1 MSMLDTVI
9 LGGDV
14 IDGSGAPARRADVG
28 IMGDR
33 IVKIGRVEDSAHTTV
48 DASGKIV
55 SPGFI
60 DVHTH
65 FDAQVFW
72 DGALTPSPLHGVTT
86 ALAGNCGFSIAPLS
100 DDPSDGEYLMR
111 MLARVEGMPLESL
124 REGVPWNWKSTG
136 DYLDAI
142 EGRLGINAAFMVGHS
157 AIRRVV
163 MGYESSARAASEGEL
178 ASMDRLLRDGLEA
191 GGLGFSSSWARTHN
205 DADGNM
211 VPSRY
216 ASREE
221 LIHLCGILRDFE
233 GTSLEF
239 IPMNGPRFEPWA
251 VDLMAD
257 MSAAARRQLNWNV
270 MIVSAASLEACREK
284 LKAADHAA
292 AKGGKVVALT
302 VPMTFGARLNFAS
315 GFVFDAMPEWEGV
328 MLAPL
333 AQKLEVFRDP
343 VGRAR
348 LDALAQSPE
357 NPLLPVANWA
367 DKVIFDV
374 VAPENEQYRGLRVG
388 DIAKELGRD
397 PWDVLCDIVVAD
409 DLNTSFG
416 TIPLPETDEDWEA
429 RLEIWR
435 DGRAVIGASDAGAH
449 LDLLAS
455 FNYATELLGKAVRAQ
470 QLLSFEEAIHF
481 LTEVPARLYGVK
493 DRGRVAEGCYA
504 DLVVLDPT
512 TVGSGE
518 VAMRFDLPG
527 GAGRLYAGADGIEH
541 VLVNGRQIVA
551 DGRLTDE
558 RSGKLLRSGRDTET
572 ASLR

>member
-1 MSMLDTVI
+1 MLDTVI
-9 LGGDV
+9 SGGTV
-14 IDGSGAPARRADVG
+14 IDGTGAPARRADVA
-28 IMGDR
+28 IKGDR
-33 IVKIGRVEDSAHTTV
+33 IVEIGSVHDAARTTI
-48 DASGKIV
+48 DATGKLV
-55 SPGFI
+55 TPGFI

-100 DDPSDGEYLMR
+100 DDPADGEYLMR

-136 DYLDAI
+136 DYLAAI

-163 MGYESSARAASEGEL
+163 MGTESAARPATDDEVSAME
-178 ASMDRLLRDGLEA
+178 RLLHEGLEA

-205 DADGNM
+205 DADGHM

-216 ASREE
+216 AEREE
-221 LIHLCGILRDFE
+221 ILALCAVLRSHV

-251 VDLMAD
+251 VELMAD
-257 MSAAARRQLNWNV
+257 MSAAAQRQLNWNV
-270 MIVSAASLEACREK
+270 MTVSAANLTECKEK
-284 LKAADHAA
+284 LKAGDHAA
-292 AKGGKVVALT
+292 EKGAKVVALT
-302 VPMTFGARLNFAS
+302 IPMSFGARLNFAS
-315 GFVFDAMPEWEGV
+315 GFVFDAMPQWEEV
-328 MLAPL
+328 MLLPID
-333 AQKLEVFRDP
+333 QKLEVFRDP

-348 LDALAQSPE
+348 LDALAQSPA
-357 NPLLPVANWA
+357 NPLLVVANWSN
-367 DKVIFDV
+367 KVIFDV

-388 DIAKELGRD
+388 DIAQELGRD
-397 PWDVLCDIVVAD
+397 PWDVLCEIVVAD

-416 TIPLPETDEDWEA
+416 TIPEPESDEDWAA

-435 DGRAVIGASDAGAH
+435 DHRAVIGASDAGAH

-455 FNYATELLGKAVRAQ
+455 FNYATELLGKAVRGHR
-470 QLLSFEEAIHF
+470 LLSFEEAIHL
-481 LTEVPARLYGVK
+481 LTDVQGRLYGLK
-493 DRGRVAEGCYA
+493 QRGRVAEGWYA
-504 DLVVLDPT
+504 DLVVLDPN
-512 TVGSGE
+512 TVGSGD

-527 GAGRLYAGADGIEH
+527 GAGRLYAGAEGIDH
-541 VLVNGRQIVA
+541 VFVNGRRIVA
-551 DGRLTDE
+551 DGQLTE
-558 RSGKLLRSGRDTET
+558 ARSGALLRSGRDTET
-572 ASLR
+572 APLD

>member
-1 MSMLDTVI
+1 MLDTVI
-9 LGGDV
+9 VGGEV
-14 IDGSGAPARRADVG
+14 IDGSGAPARRVDVG
-28 IMGDR
+28 IKGDR
-33 IVKIGRVEDSAHTTV
+33 VVKIGNVDEPAHTTIE
-48 DASGKIV
+48 ATGKIV

-100 DDPSDGEYLMR
+100 DDAADGEYLMR
-111 MLARVEGMPLESL
+111 MLSRVEGMPLESL

-136 DYLDAI
+136 DYLAAI

-157 AIRRVV
+157 ALRRVV
-163 MGYESSARAASEGEL
+163 MGRESSARAATDDEL

-205 DADGNM
+205 DAEGDM

-216 ASREE
+216 ATREE
-221 LIHLCGILRDFE
+221 IIRLSGVLRDYE

-257 MSAAARRQLNWNV
+257 MSAAAQRPLNWNV
-270 MIVSAASLEACREK
+270 MIVSADSLAACQEK
-284 LKAADHAA
+284 LKAGDHAA
-292 AKGGKVVALT
+292 ARGGKVVALT

-315 GFVFDAMPEWEGV
+315 GFVFDAMPDWEGV
-328 MLAPL
+328 MFAPL
-333 AQKLEVFRDP
+333 AEKLQVFRDP
-343 VGRAR
+343 EGRAR
-348 LDALAQSPE
+348 LNALAQRPS

-388 DIAKELGRD
+388 DIAEELGRD

-409 DLNTSFG
+409 ELTTSFG
-416 TIPLPETDEDWEA
+416 TIPRPETDEDWAA

-435 DGRAVIGASDAGAH
+435 DHRAVIGASDAGAH

-455 FNYATELLGKAVRAQ
+455 FNYATELLGKAVRAHH
-470 QLLSFEEAIHF
+470 LLSFEEAIH
-481 LTEVPARLYGVK
+481 LITEVPARLYGVK
-493 DRGRVAEGCYA
+493 DRGRIAEGWYA
-504 DLVVLDPT
+504 DLVVLDPA
-512 TVGSGE
+512 TVGSGD

-527 GAGRLYAGADGIEH
+527 GAGRLYADAEGIEH
-541 VLVNGRQIVA
+541 VLVNGRRIVA
-551 DGRLTDE
+551 DGHLTDQ
-558 RSGKLLRSGRDTET
+558 RSGMVLRSGRDTET
-572 ASLR
+572 PSLD

>member
-1 MSMLDTVI
+1 MLDTVI
-9 LGGDV
+9 SGGTV
-14 IDGSGAPARRADVG
+14 VDGTGAPATRADVA
-28 IMGDR
+28 IKGDR
-33 IVKIGRVEDSAHTTV
+33 IVKIGSVHDEARTTI
-48 DASGKIV
+48 DATGKLV
-55 SPGFI
+55 TPGFI

-100 DDPSDGEYLMR
+100 DDPADGEYLMR

-136 DYLDAI
+136 DYLAAI

-163 MGYESSARAASEGEL
+163 MGTESAVRPATDDELSAME
-178 ASMDRLLRDGLEA
+178 RLLHEGLEA

-205 DADGNM
+205 DADGHM

-216 ASREE
+216 AEREE
-221 LIHLCGILRDFE
+221 ILRLCAVLRSHE

-251 VDLMAD
+251 VELMAD
-257 MSAAARRQLNWNV
+257 MSAAAQRQLNWNV
-270 MIVSAASLEACREK
+270 MTVSAANLTECKEK
-284 LKAADHAA
+284 LKAGDHAA
-292 AKGGKVVALT
+292 AKGGKVIALT
-302 VPMTFGARLNFAS
+302 VPMSFGARLNFAS
-315 GFVFDAMPEWEGV
+315 GFVFDAMPQWEEV
-328 MLAPL
+328 MLLPIE
-333 AQKLEVFRDP
+333 QKLEVFRDP
-343 VGRAR
+343 EGRAR
-348 LDALAQSPE
+348 LDALAQSPA
-357 NPLLPVANWA
+357 NPLLVVANWSN
-367 DKVIFDV
+367 KVIFDV

-388 DIAKELGRD
+388 DIAQELGRD

-416 TIPLPETDEDWEA
+416 TIPEPESDEDWAA

-435 DGRAVIGASDAGAH
+435 DHRAVIGASDAGAH

-455 FNYATELLGKAVRAQ
+455 FNYATELLGKAVRGHR
-470 QLLSFEEAIHF
+470 LLSFEEAIHL
-481 LTEVPARLYGVK
+481 LTDVQGRLYGLK
-493 DRGRVAEGCYA
+493 DRGRVAEGWYA
-504 DLVVLDPT
+504 DLVVLDPN
-512 TVGSGE
+512 TVGSGD

-527 GAGRLYAGADGIEH
+527 GAGRLYAGAEGIDH
-541 VLVNGRQIVA
+541 VLVNGRRIVS
-551 DGRLTDE
+551 DGQLTE
-558 RSGKLLRSGRDTET
+558 ARSGTLLRSGRDTET
-572 ASLR
+572 APLG